1 MIRDG
6 KGQKRQK
13 AIKRLK
19 VVDALLKSQEP
30 RRVDDPR
37 RDPGHP
43 AGPAPDGAARR
54 RPFRDQST

>member
-19 VVDALLKSQEP
+19 VVDALLKS
-30 RRVDDPR
+30 
-37 RDPGHP
+37 
-43 AGPAPDGAARR
+43 ATTAPSG
-54 RPFRDQST
+54 